1 MGIFGCR
8 LFIYIFS
15 MGQMIYVHLSRT
27 FKSYRK
33 ALVFKL
39 FGKIPLPE
47 YLRNWQDTANLLL
60 MTVLI
65 VMLASEPIFH
75 CMSSDAAELDRFTE
89 DCDATKNIK
98 KFPYSIFSMFA
109 MFVYFLLLIDL
120 AVMNNKV
127 SAFVLVCGRMISE
140 VGLFLLALGATILT
154 FSSALSCLF
163 NEVPDFSKGLHIGSL
178 KLLEMVLNMYP
189 AGKYAEL
196 DRNVV
201 VLIGVCLFLVVSVIF
216 LFNMLIAQLACAYT
230 SIYQDMVGYARLKR
244 IKIVVETMIGMQDK
258 RWFRFVEGLNME
270 QRIEF
275 NEGDVGLAGG
285 IQVLEPANANP
296 TTIDMIKR
304 FGGSTSPSIQWP
316 EEEQGDDDT
325 DKFERLEKLLQK
337 TMARI
342 TKTGGKKGNRGGS
355 SAGEGSGSGD
365 GGGSGGAGEDGG
377 DGGDEDEEGHGE
389 H

>member
-1 MGIFGCR
+1 
-8 LFIYIFS
+8 
-15 MGQMIYVHLSRT
+15 
-27 FKSYRK
+27 
-33 ALVFKL
+33 
-39 FGKIPLPE
+39 
-47 YLRNWQDTANLLL
+47 

-75 CMSSDAAELDRFTE
+75 CMSGAEAADGERFTE
-89 DCDATKNIK
+89 NCTETKDIK
-98 KFPYSIFSMFA
+98 KFPYSVFSMLA
-109 MFVYFLLLIDL
+109 MFLYFLLLIDL

-163 NEVPDFSKGLHIGSL
+163 NEVPDFSKGLHVGSL
-178 KLLEMVLNMYP
+178 KLLEMVLSMYP

-201 VLIGVCLFLVVSVIF
+201 VLIGVCLYLVVSVIF

-244 IKIVVETMIGMQDK
+244 IKIIVETMLGIQDK
-258 RWFRFVEGLNME
+258 RWFRFVEGLQLE

-285 IQVLEPANANP
+285 IQVLEPANVNP

-316 EEEQGDDDT
+316 EEETGDDDT
-325 DKFERLEKLLQK
+325 DKFERLEKLIQK
-337 TMARI
+337 AMARI
-342 TKTGGKKGNRGGS
+342 TKSGGKKGAKGGS
-355 SAGEGSGSGD
+355 SAGDGSGSGGA
-365 GGGSGGAGEDGG
+365 GGGSGGADGG
-377 DGGDEDEEGHGE
+377 EGGDEEEDGHGD
-389 H
+389 HDAG

>member
-1 MGIFGCR
+1 
-8 LFIYIFS
+8 
-15 MGQMIYVHLSRT
+15 
-27 FKSYRK
+27 
-33 ALVFKL
+33 
-39 FGKIPLPE
+39 
-47 YLRNWQDTANLLL
+47 
-60 MTVLI
+60 
-65 VMLASEPIFH
+65 MLASEPIFH
-75 CMSSDAAELDRFTE
+75 CLSGEEADLERFSE
-89 DCDATKNIK
+89 DCTATKDIK
-98 KFPYSIFSMFA
+98 MFPYSVFSMLA
-109 MFVYFLLLIDL
+109 MFLYFLLLVNL

-140 VGLFLLALGATILT
+140 VGLFLLALGVTILT
-154 FSSALSCLF
+154 SGSALSCLF
-163 NEVPDFSKGLHIGSL
+163 NEVPDFSGGLHIGAL
-178 KLLEMVLNMYP
+178 KLLEMVLSMYP

-196 DRNVV
+196 DRNVI
-201 VLIGVCLFLVVSVIF
+201 VLIAVCLYLVVAVIF

-244 IKIVVETMIGMQDK
+244 IKIIVETMVGIQAK
-258 RWFRFVEGLNME
+258 RWLRFVGSLGME